1 MNEIKTVCMTLCYTC
16 VAVSMITVL
25 IPQKRTRRIMSF
37 AVGLFF
43 ISTFITAVSAQV
55 SKIDYDLPQPNEIP
69 IPTYHESDAQEAV
82 AQMTADRLTE
92 ALNELL
98 NNEGIFP
105 NDIKLTLK
113 ISDEGRI
120 SVVRAVIYISEKDIG
135 KIPTIK
141 SIADRNISKEPEIHV
156 TGEEAHQQVVER

>member
-1 MNEIKTVCMTLCYTC
+1 MNGIKAVSMTLCYTC

-25 IPQKRTRRIMSF
+25 IPQKRTRRVMGF

-43 ISTFITAVSAQV
+43 ISTFITALAAQV
-55 SKIDYDLPQPNEIP
+55 SEINLDSPNLSDIP
-69 IPTYHESDAQEAV
+69 IPTYNEEDSRDTV
-82 AQMTADRLTE
+82 AQMTADQLTQ

-98 NNEGIFP
+98 NNEGIYP

-120 SVVRAVIYISEKDIG
+120 SVVRAVIYISEKDS
-135 KIPTIK
+135 KQMPTIK
-141 SIADRNISKEPEIHV
+141 SIVYRNISKEPEIHV
-156 TGEEAHQQVVER
+156 TGEEAQHVAG

>member
-1 MNEIKTVCMTLCYTC
+1 MNAIKAVSMTLCYTC

-25 IPQKRTRRIMSF
+25 IPQKRTRRVMGF

-43 ISTFITAVSAQV
+43 ISTFITAGATQISEIDFKSA
-55 SKIDYDLPQPNEIP
+55 SPSDIP
-69 IPTYHESDAQEAV
+69 IPTYNEETSRDTV
-82 AQMTADRLTE
+82 AQMTADNLTQ

-98 NNEGIFP
+98 HNEEIFP

-120 SVVRAVIYISEKDIG
+120 SVVRAVIYISEKDID
-135 KIPTIK
+135 KMPTIK
-141 SIADRNISKEPEIHV
+141 SIVYRNISKEPEIHV
-156 TGEEAHQQVVER
+156 TGEEAQQVAG

>member
-1 MNEIKTVCMTLCYTC
+1 MNELKTVCMTLCYTC

-37 AVGLFF
+37 AVGLFI

-55 SKIDYDLPQPNEIP
+55 SKIDYDLPLANEIP
-69 IPTYHESDAQEAV
+69 IPTYNEEVSRDTV
-82 AQMTADRLTE
+82 AQMTADQLTQ

-98 NNEGIFP
+98 HNEGIYP

-120 SVVRAVIYISEKDIG
+120 SVVRAVIYISEKDS
-135 KIPTIK
+135 KQMPTIK
-141 SIADRNISKEPEIHV
+141 SIVYRNISKEPEIHV
-156 TGEEAHQQVVER
+156 TGEEAQHVAG

>member
-1 MNEIKTVCMTLCYTC
+1 MNGIKAVSMTLCYIC

-25 IPQKRTRRIMSF
+25 IPQKRTRRVMGF

-43 ISTFITAVSAQV
+43 ISTFITALAAQV
-55 SKIDYDLPQPNEIP
+55 SEIDLDSPNLSDIP
-69 IPTYHESDAQEAV
+69 IPTYNEEDSRDTV
-82 AQMTADRLTE
+82 AQMTADQLTR

-98 NNEGIFP
+98 HNEGIYP

-120 SVVRAVIYISEKDIG
+120 SVVRAVIYISEKDSNQM
-135 KIPTIK
+135 PTIK
-141 SIADRNISKEPEIHV
+141 SIVYRNISKEPEIHV
-156 TGEEAHQQVVER
+156 TGEEAQHVAG

>member
-1 MNEIKTVCMTLCYTC
+1 MNGIKAVSMTLCYTC

-25 IPQKRTRRIMSF
+25 IPQKRTRRVMGF

-43 ISTFITAVSAQV
+43 ISTFITALAAQV
-55 SKIDYDLPQPNEIP
+55 SEINLDSPNLSDIP
-69 IPTYHESDAQEAV
+69 IPTYNEEDSRDTV
-82 AQMTADRLTE
+82 AQMTADQLTQ

-98 NNEGIFP
+98 NNEGIYP

-120 SVVRAVIYISEKDIG
+120 SVVRAVIYISEKDS
-135 KIPTIK
+135 KQMPTIK
-141 SIADRNISKEPEIHV
+141 SIVYRNISKEPEIHV
-156 TGEEAHQQVVER
+156 TGEEAQQVAG

>member
-1 MNEIKTVCMTLCYTC
+1 MNGIKAVSMTLCYTC

-25 IPQKRTRRIMSF
+25 IPQKRTRRVMGF

-43 ISTFITAVSAQV
+43 ISTFITALAAQV
-55 SKIDYDLPQPNEIP
+55 SEIDLDSPNLSDIP
-69 IPTYHESDAQEAV
+69 IPTYNEEVSRDTV
-82 AQMTADRLTE
+82 AQMTADQLTQ

-98 NNEGIFP
+98 NNEGIYP

-120 SVVRAVIYISEKDIG
+120 SVVRAVIYISEKDS
-135 KIPTIK
+135 KQMPTIK
-141 SIADRNISKEPEIHV
+141 SIVYRNISKEPEIHV
-156 TGEEAHQQVVER
+156 TGEEAQHVAG